1 MFTAESWKK
10 SAEEASKVW
19 EQAAS
24 RWWDE
29 TVRDPKTLEGMGTF
43 LDALCAAKERT
54 DRSLDE
60 HWSRWRLASATD
72 VQRIHERLG
81 EVQAQLDRIESL
93 LAAGLVEAGAEAP
106 RA

>member
-10 SAEEASKVW
+10 SAEEATKAW

-29 TVRDPKTLEGMGTF
+29 TIRDPRTMEGMGAV
-43 LDALCAAKERT
+43 LNALCAAKERS

-60 HWSRWRLASATD
+60 HWAGWRLASATD

-81 EVQAQLDRIESL
+81 ELQVQLDRIESL
-93 LAAGLVEAGAEAP
+93 LGAAPAEAP